1 MKTHWT
7 FRGCDDQMKS
17 ESLAYW
23 AKKAPR
29 LERVLERFPDELRDL
44 DMHLHRH
51 PSLERYEGRLILHL
65 PTGTLVAEDANSD
78 VRPVLDQLAD
88 FLVASIKRHKER
100 LRRDWLNRRR
110 NRRRQ
115 GLDTIVP
122 AEDVFGASLPDL
134 EGLSEEMPQGA
145 VSAPN

>member
-7 FRGCDDQMKS
+7 FRGCDDQAKS

-23 AKKAPR
+23 AKKEPR
-29 LERVLERFPDELRDL
+29 LERVLERFPEALRDL
-44 DMHLHRH
+44 DLRLDRH
-51 PSLERYEGRLILHL
+51 PSLDRYEGRLILHL
-65 PTGTLVAEDANSD
+65 PTGTLVAEDTDSD

-88 FLVASIKRHKER
+88 FLVASIKRHKDR

-115 GLDTIVP
+115 SLDTVRP
-122 AEDVFGASLPDL
+122 AEDVFGASLPAF
-134 EGLSEEMPQGA
+134 EELSEEM
-145 VSAPN
+145 SLR

>member
-7 FRGCDDQMKS
+7 FRGCDDQLKS

-23 AKKAPR
+23 AKKEPR
-29 LERVLERFPDELRDL
+29 LERVLERFPEELRDL
-44 DMHLHRH
+44 DVHLHRH
-51 PSLERYEGRLILHL
+51 PSLDRYEGRLILHL

-78 VRPVLDQLAD
+78 VRPVLDQLTD

-115 GLDTIVP
+115 GLDAIGQT
-122 AEDVFGASLPDL
+122 EDVFGASLPAL
-134 EGLSEEMPQGA
+134 EEIPEQTSVGTALTPD
-145 VSAPN
+145 